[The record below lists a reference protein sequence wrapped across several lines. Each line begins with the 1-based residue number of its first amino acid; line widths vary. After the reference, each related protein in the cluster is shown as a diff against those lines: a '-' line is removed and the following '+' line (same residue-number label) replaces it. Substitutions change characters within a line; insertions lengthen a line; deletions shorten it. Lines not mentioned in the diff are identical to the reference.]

1 MSSNTVADTVEIPI
15 GSTEA
20 PERLLL
26 VANRLPIT
34 LSKNDG
40 ANEYSSSISSGG
52 LVTGLSGLQKT
63 TKFKWYGWP
72 GKTVPE
78 EDIAE
83 VEKGLA
89 EKYDAIP
96 IWVEPA
102 LMDLHYNKY
111 CSKSGLTG
119 HLLTNRADHI
129 YRWNSVASVPLPR
142 QRYEFRGRALGGIP

>member
-1 MSSNTVADTVEIPI
+1 MA
-15 GSTEA
+15 STSEVPNETNEE
-20 PERLLL
+20 PERLIL

-34 LSKNDG
+34 LTKNND
-40 ANEYSSSISSGG
+40 ASEYSFSISSGG

-72 GKTVPE
+72 GKTVPQ

-89 EKYDAIP
+89 EKHDAIP

-111 CSKSGLTG
+111 CSK
-119 HLLTNRADHI
+119 
-129 YRWNSVASVPLPR
+129 
-142 QRYEFRGRALGGIP
+142 

>member
-1 MSSNTVADTVEIPI
+1 MGDASETPI
-15 GSTEA
+15 EPVEA

-34 LSKNDG
+34 LTKDKG
-40 ANEYSSSISSGG
+40 ANEYSFSLSSGG
-52 LVTGLSGLQKT
+52 LVTGLSGLQRT

-72 GKTVPE
+72 GKTVPKG
-78 EDIAE
+78 DIAD

-96 IWVEPA
+96 IWVEQA

-111 CSKSGLTG
+111 CSK
-119 HLLTNRADHI
+119 
-129 YRWNSVASVPLPR
+129 
-142 QRYEFRGRALGGIP
+142 

>member
-1 MSSNTVADTVEIPI
+1 MADTIEVPNEPI
-15 GSTEA
+15 EE

-34 LSKNDG
+34 LTKDKG
-40 ANEYSSSISSGG
+40 ASEYSFSLSSGG

-72 GKTVPE
+72 GKTVPDG
-78 EDIAE
+78 DIAE

-96 IWVEPA
+96 IWVESE

-111 CSKSGLTG
+111 CSK
-119 HLLTNRADHI
+119 
-129 YRWNSVASVPLPR
+129 
-142 QRYEFRGRALGGIP
+142 